1 MKNIIRNAAKI
12 GLVSLLGVVGIGCD
26 DHRQYHFKGKIGD
39 EYLEFEEIIPTFGHK
54 NNLLVRRK
62 NGAYVLYSDDR
73 NNDLIVDVVEV
84 RDDSTHAWYRDR
96 GHLRVAQA
104 DFDRYLQRILE
115 IKDSTEKADEGGK

>member
-12 GLVSLLGVVGIGCD
+12 GLVSLLGLGAVGCAG
-26 DHRQYHFKGKIGD
+26 DHRQYHFKGKIDG
-39 EYLEFEEIIPTFGHK
+39 ELFHFFEEGIFEDK
-54 NNLLVRRK
+54 NNLLVQRK
-62 NGAYVLYSDDR
+62 NGAYVLYSDYC